1 MSIATDLALGRSAAK
16 PETAGRVL
24 VQPGRN
30 AFPDMV
36 GFIAETFGFDVLE
49 LSDYEIHR
57 ALSKAAHLRGL
68 ICQSFDLLRSVGRLR
83 RCRVVIAIG
92 PISYLIKLLRRVG
105 LVRYETSF
113 CLGWHV
119 RSPRWFPVFR
129 ALSRLDGSGDH
140 YIVFSEFEIGLY
152 ETNLGIARERMHF
165 LPYGDWSAENRGTVP
180 EPAAGDYYFAGG
192 YSNRDYPALIAAF
205 RRIPARLMIVCSAL
219 NKEIVDADLPAN
231 ITVLRDLPGEQFDAY
246 VRGAKACIIPL
257 KHDSGASGQSV
268 MLRLMRHRKAI
279 IANDFGSIRGYIADG
294 ESGRL
299 IDDLA
304 RDLPEIVA
312 VIERDPK
319 IAAAWGAAAYERYSR
334 YFSRE
339 AGGKALGRI
348 IEPLLAK

>member
-1 MSIATDLALGRSAAK
+1 MTIATDLAAGGSAAK
-16 PETAGRVL
+16 PAADRRVL

-36 GFIAETFGFDVLE
+36 RFIAETFGFDVVE

-57 ALSKAAHLRGL
+57 ALSKGAHLRGL
-68 ICQSFDLLRSVGRLR
+68 IRQSLDLLWSLSRLR
-83 RCRVVIAIG
+83 GCRVVIAIG

-129 ALSRLDGSGDH
+129 ALSRLDGNGDH

-152 ETNLGIARERMHF
+152 EANLGIARERMHF
-165 LPYGDWSAENRGTVP
+165 LPYGDWSAENREAVP
-180 EPAAGDYYFAGG
+180 EAPEGDYYFAGG

-205 RRIPARLMIVCSAL
+205 REIPARLVIVCSAL
-219 NKEIVDADLPAN
+219 NKEIVDADLPGN
-231 ITVLRDLPGEQFDAY
+231 VTVLRDLPSEQFDAY

-268 MLRLMRHRKAI
+268 MLRLMRNRKAI
-279 IANDFGSIRGYIADG
+279 IANDFGSVRGYVADG

-299 IDDLA
+299 VGDLA
-304 RDLPEIVA
+304 HDLPAIVEML
-312 VIERDPK
+312 ERDPK
-319 IAAAWGAAAYERYSR
+319 TAAAWGAAAYQRYGR
-334 YFSRE
+334 YFSLE
-339 AGGKALGRI
+339 AGGEALSRI
-348 IEPLLAK
+348 IEPSLAE